1 MASACAVSVAGAAPS
16 SPAGKRGRN
25 SPPRR
30 SFPQCRDLRRRPR
43 HRGVA
48 ARFSRDTADAE
59 AEADSGRI
67 EDDSSYL
74 WKLGI
79 GSVGGAAAIKYGSI
93 LLPDI
98 TRPGIV
104 QALVM
109 VFVPVAVAALLLF
122 KESSRED

>member
-1 MASACAVSVAGAAPS
+1 MASACAVSVAAPS
-16 SPAGKRGRN
+16 SPAGKRGRK

-30 SFPQCRDLRRRPR
+30 SFPQWRSLRRRPR
-43 HRGVA
+43 PCGVA

-59 AEADSGRI
+59 AEPASGRI

-74 WKLGI
+74 WKLGL

-98 TRPGIV
+98 TRPNIV

-122 KESSRED
+122 RESSRED